1 MIIHGITPQLFGCPL
16 YMPQILCLSSAQPF
30 LAPPSSS
37 PAQPA
42 GSGGRGPHSSLGLLV
57 LSWWRGRLHGLFCLW
72 SLTPPAPACAFQ
84 VLSRFPQTLPVN
96 AASCAL
102 VKTRGSRLWP
112 QPRSLRCALP
122 CQHTALPV
130 AFVLLSRLPQVC
142 QLYDTIRPSPA
153 QQSAP
158 TRQ

>member
-1 MIIHGITPQLFGCPL
+1 MWR
-16 YMPQILCLSSAQPF
+16 LSYDFLGVSAQRSPSQLP
-30 LAPPSSS
+30 LA
-37 PAQPA
+37 PAQPSRVPEA
-42 GSGGRGPHSSLGLLV
+42 EVHTAASACLFLVGGGVASTGF
-57 LSWWRGRLHGLFCLW
+57 FCLW
-72 SLTPPAPACAFQ
+72 RLTPPAPACAFQ

-130 AFVLLSRLPQVC
+130 AFVLLSSLAQVC

>member
-1 MIIHGITPQLFGCPL
+1 
-16 YMPQILCLSSAQPF
+16 
-30 LAPPSSS
+30 
-37 PAQPA
+37 
-42 GSGGRGPHSSLGLLV
+42 
-57 LSWWRGRLHGLFCLW
+57 
-72 SLTPPAPACAFQ
+72 

-130 AFVLLSRLPQVC
+130 AFVLLSSLPQVC